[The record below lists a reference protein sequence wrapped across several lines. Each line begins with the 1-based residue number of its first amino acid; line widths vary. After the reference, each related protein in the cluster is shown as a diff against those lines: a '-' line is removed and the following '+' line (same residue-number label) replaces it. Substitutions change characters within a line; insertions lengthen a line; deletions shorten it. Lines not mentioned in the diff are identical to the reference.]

1 MNDSSHAPIPPSG
14 GAGLNQRLVSSL
26 EALSRASSYLIAVVG
41 LAVLLGW
48 YFDIELLRAGLPG
61 RTPVNPATALALLLA
76 ACALWMY
83 HQARGR
89 PGPAPVRW
97 LAMTA
102 ASLVIALGVFTLTG
116 YFIGYNLRVDQ
127 FLFGTK
133 LVGNR
138 VAPNTG
144 FALFRTPQAIA

>member
-14 GAGLNQRLVSSL
+14 AASLNQRLLSSL
-26 EALSRASSYLIAVVG
+26 EALSLASSCLIAVVA
-41 LAVLLGW
+41 LAVLVGW

-89 PGPAPVRW
+89 SARAPVR
-97 LAMTA
+97 
-102 ASLVIALGVFTLTG
+102 SLPL
-116 YFIGYNLRVDQ
+116 
-127 FLFGTK
+127 
-133 LVGNR
+133 
-138 VAPNTG
+138 P
-144 FALFRTPQAIA
+144 P